1 VNTATTSDQQQ
12 IEQFL
17 TTLRASLGPIALPE
31 REEILRE
38 IDAHIHDSMEL
49 TGQSAA
55 TVIAKLGSP
64 QQLAADYRDG
74 ALVRAASYSFSPML
88 LLRATLRIATKTLSG
103 FIVFLFA
110 LTGYLT
116 GISFL
121 ITAFLK
127 PFFPDRTGV
136 FVLDHHL
143 YRIGIQNTLPPV
155 PIHEVAGFWFV
166 PASLVIASATLVLTT
181 VVIRH
186 FLRLSTTVQQK
197 LDGYHP
203 TFRTSQPSSPSR

>member
-1 VNTATTSDQQQ
+1 MNPTFTSDQQQ

-17 TTLRASLGPIALPE
+17 TALRANLGPIALPE
-31 REEILRE
+31 RGEILRE
-38 IDAHIHDSMEL
+38 IEAHIHDSMEL
-49 TGQSAA
+49 TGQSASA
-55 TVIAKLGSP
+55 VIAKLGSP

-88 LLRATLRIATKTLSG
+88 LLRATLRIATKGLSG

-110 LTGYLT
+110 LIGYLT

-127 PFFPDRTGV
+127 PFFPDHTGV
-136 FVLDHHL
+136 FAAHHRI
-143 YRIGIQNTLPPV
+143 YDIGILFPIPAP
-155 PIHEVAGFWFV
+155 PIHEVAGFWFI
-166 PASLVIASATLVLTT
+166 PASLAVASAILILTT
-181 VVIRH
+181 VVIRQ

-203 TFRTSQPSSPSR
+203 AFPTPQPSSPSR

>member
-1 VNTATTSDQQQ
+1 MNPTSDQL

-17 TTLRASLGPIALPE
+17 TTLRANLGPITLPE
-31 REEILRE
+31 REEIVRE
-38 IDAHIHDSMEL
+38 IAAHIYDSIEL
-49 TGQSAA
+49 TGQPAA
-55 TVIAKLGSP
+55 TVLAKLGSP

-116 GISFL
+116 GLSFL

-155 PIHEVAGFWFV
+155 PIHEVAGFWFI

>member
-1 VNTATTSDQQQ
+1 VNPTSQQQ

-17 TTLRASLGPIALPE
+17 TTLRANLGPIALPE

-38 IDAHIHDSMEL
+38 IAAHIQDSIEL

-74 ALVRAASYSFSPML
+74 ALVRAASYSVSPML
-88 LLRATLRIATKTLSG
+88 LLRANLRIATKGLSG
-103 FIVFLFA
+103 AIVFFCGLV
-110 LTGYLT
+110 GYLT
-116 GISFL
+116 GIGFL
-121 ITAFLK
+121 ITAILK
-127 PFFPDRTGV
+127 PFFPDRTGI
-136 FVLDHHL
+136 FVAHHRI
-143 YRIGIQNTLPPV
+143 YDIGIMVPTPSA

-166 PASLVIASATLVLTT
+166 PISLVAASVAFIVTTIA
-181 VVIRH
+181 IRR
-186 FLRLSTTVQQK
+186 FLRLSTTLQQK

-203 TFRTSQPSSPSR
+203 TFQTAQPSSPSR